1 MQTKG
6 QSVVQPIPRSG
17 TTLVLAECML
27 YALWVV
33 AGVLLLVWMLGVAG
47 ALAVGNGIHF
57 LLLISILA
65 VVSSLFTR
73 PRVI

>member
-1 MQTKG
+1 MEG
-6 QSVVQPIPRSG
+6 IG
-17 TTLVLAECML
+17 TRLVGMPGML

-47 ALAVGNGIHF
+47 AIAVGNGIH
-57 LLLISILA
+57 LLLLVAILA
-65 VVSSLFTR
+65 IMSSLFTR

>member
-1 MQTKG
+1 VHLQ
-6 QSVVQPIPRSG
+6 QACDG
-17 TTLVLAECML
+17 TAFVLLQRML

-47 ALAVGNGIHF
+47 AYAVGNGIHF
-57 LLLISILA
+57 VLLVAILA

-73 PRVI
+73 PRTI

>member
-1 MQTKG
+1 
-6 QSVVQPIPRSG
+6 
-17 TTLVLAECML
+17 ML

-47 ALAVGNGIHF
+47 TFNIGNGIHF
-57 LLLISILA
+57 VLLVAILA

-73 PRVI
+73 PRTV

>member
-1 MQTKG
+1 M
-6 QSVVQPIPRSG
+6 RF
-17 TTLVLAECML
+17 ML

-47 ALAVGNGIHF
+47 AIAVGNGIH
-57 LLLISILA
+57 LLLVVAILA
-65 VVSSLFTR
+65 VMSSLFTR

>member
-1 MQTKG
+1 
-6 QSVVQPIPRSG
+6 
-17 TTLVLAECML
+17 ML

-47 ALAVGNGIHF
+47 AVAVGNGVHF
-57 LLLISILA
+57 LLLIAILA

>member
-1 MQTKG
+1 MHSEQGCGGTGFVLMQD
-6 QSVVQPIPRSG
+6 
-17 TTLVLAECML
+17 ML

-47 ALAVGNGIHF
+47 AFAIGNGIHF
-57 LLLISILA
+57 VLLVAILC

-73 PRVI
+73 PRTI

>member
-1 MQTKG
+1 
-6 QSVVQPIPRSG
+6 
-17 TTLVLAECML
+17 ML

-33 AGVLLLVWMLGVAG
+33 AGVLLLVWILGVAG